1 MQGEIM
7 GLLLIT
13 RFTLQEAIRRR
24 LFLSV
29 VILSTLLL
37 AVFAILLNIA
47 VNMVQP
53 DGGTSSRLELLG
65 AGVVVTI
72 LVTWLVYLLSSL
84 LTILLTV
91 GMISSEVEAGTF
103 SVIVPKPLARA
114 EIVFGKW
121 LGYALI
127 LSVYTAFLFFSF
139 LGIIYWETGYWP
151 WQAFSAFG
159 MLDLVTLALL
169 ALTTLGS
176 SLVPTMVNGAIA
188 LVLFIGAPIANLVQF
203 IVRVIPSTHVQS
215 QAMQN
220 VTTIISLIMPTD
232 ALWHGVSYYLLP
244 NTATFLMLGLST
256 DSFNTPFT
264 SAEPIAGALLIWV
277 ILYSMVLPSLAAWRF
292 QHRDL

>member
-1 MQGEIM
+1 M
-7 GLLLIT
+7 GLLLIM